1 MKQMEVKYLGDLRT
15 EGTHLKS
22 GIKIITDA
30 PVDNQGKGE
39 AFSPTDLT
47 AFSLA
52 SCIITTLGIQANK
65 NGWNIDGAQADV
77 EKIMTSTAPRKIAG
91 IRVKL
96 TFPATAP
103 KDAETRATLQKI
115 AESCPVALSL
125 HPDLKQEIELI
136 YQ

>member
-1 MKQMEVKYLGDLRT
+1 MKQMEVEYLGSLRT
-15 EGTHLKS
+15 QGTHLKS
-22 GIKIITDA
+22 GIQIITDA
-30 PVDNQGKGE
+30 PTDNNGKGE

-47 AFSLA
+47 SFSLA
-52 SCIITTLGIQANK
+52 SCIITTIGIQATK
-65 NGWNIDGAQADV
+65 NGWNIDGAYADI

-103 KDAETRATLQKI
+103 KDAETRTTLKKI
-115 AESCPVALSL
+115 AETCPVALSL
-125 HPDLKQEIELI
+125 HPDLKQEIEWI

>member
-1 MKQMEVKYLGDLRT
+1 MKQMEVEYLGDLRT

-30 PVDNQGKGE
+30 PVDNNGKGE

-52 SCIITTLGIQANK
+52 SCIITTMGIQANK
-65 NGWNIDGAQADV
+65 NGWNITGIHAEV
-77 EKIMTSTAPRKIAG
+77 EKIMSATPPRKIAG
-91 IRVKL
+91 VRVKL
-96 TFPATAP
+96 TFPASAP
-103 KDAETRATLQKI
+103 KDAETRVALEKI
-115 AESCPVALSL
+115 AETCPVALSL
-125 HPDLKQEIELI
+125 HPDLKQEVEFI

>member
-1 MKQMEVKYLGDLRT
+1 MKQMEVLYLGDLRT

-22 GIKIITDA
+22 GVKIITDA
-30 PVDNQGKGE
+30 PLDNNGKGE

-65 NGWNIDGAQADV
+65 NGWNITGTHATV
-77 EKIMTSTAPRKIAG
+77 EKIMSATPPRKIAG

-96 TFPATAP
+96 TFPTTAP
-103 KDAETRATLQKI
+103 KDEETRATFKKI
-115 AESCPVALSL
+115 AETCPVGLSL
-125 HPDLKQEIELI
+125 HPDLKQELEFI
-136 YQ
+136 YL

>member
-1 MKQMEVKYLGDLRT
+1 MKQMEVEYLGQLRT

-30 PVDNQGKGE
+30 PVDNNGKGE

-47 AFSLA
+47 SFSLA
-52 SCIITTLGIQANK
+52 SCIITTLGIHGAK
-65 NGWNIDGAQADV
+65 NGWNIDGAHADI

-91 IRVKL
+91 IRVKV
-96 TFPATAP
+96 TFPVTAP
-103 KDAETRATLQKI
+103 KDAQTRETIKKT
-115 AESCPVALSL
+115 AETCPVALSL